1 MIQINVLK
9 IHDKSIYRIVT
20 VILDRKM
27 EIVFD
32 DYYD

>member
-9 IHDKSIYRIVT
+9 IHDKSIYRIAI

-32 DYYD
+32 NCYD